1 MSNTEKKLGGGRRL
15 SINTGKGTD
24 IMLELLS
31 PAGSPEAVI
40 AAVQNGAD
48 AVYMGLGDFNA
59 RRGAKNFAD
68 EEFEKAVRYCHV
80 RGCKVYVTLNTLV
93 NDREIPAATES
104 ARLASRCGV
113 DGIIIQDLGLIS
125 AVRRAAPDIPLHAST
140 QMSIHNLAG
149 VQAAAEMGLTRAV
162 LARELSLEE
171 IKFITANSPIEI
183 EVFVHGALCFCHS
196 GQCYMSALIGRR
208 SGNRGMCAQPCRMQ
222 YSLGGRMDDY
232 PMSLKDNCLVD
243 RLRELEEAGVTCVKI
258 EGRMKRPEYTAIVT
272 GIYSKAIKERRQPT
286 AEEMNMLTK
295 AFSRQGF
302 TQGYFNGDKKDMF
315 GVRGEPEEGT
325 EKIFTT
331 ARRAYADGELRRV
344 PVHFY
349 TVAEK
354 DERIKAIAFDDDGH
368 RAVTYG
374 AVPEK
379 AKRQGLTDSYLIE
392 QMFKTGGTP
401 YNVVENKAKADP
413 GLYLAAA
420 EINELRRKLISE
432 LSEQRAVPPTRRS
445 LELPAPPKNIPVV
458 SDPKLIMQVRTEDQL
473 SKELADLRPAYLYVP
488 ANVMLE
494 QPKLVLPFVEQG
506 TVPVAVLPRIIND
519 RQMKDVYTTL
529 QRLFD
534 YGVNEALVGNLGHI
548 MLARAAG
555 MKVRGDFGLNAFN
568 SYSLEMLNEMG
579 FLSATASFELRIA
592 QIKDMAKPLD
602 TEMIIY
608 GRLPLMV
615 SDQCIIKHSAGR
627 CACQTPAQ
635 MSDRM
640 GSVFPVVKE
649 YGCRNV
655 IYNAHKL
662 YLADKKDDLYSAGLW
677 GLRMMFTTESARECV
692 EVAKGHMGLSDYKP
706 NVLTRGL
713 YYRGVD

>member
-1 MSNTEKKLGGGRRL
+1 
-15 SINTGKGTD
+15 
-24 IMLELLS
+24 MLELLS

-48 AVYMGLGDFNA
+48 AVYLGMGDFNA
-59 RRGAKNFAD
+59 RRGAKNFTN
-68 EEFEKAVRYCHV
+68 EEFEKAVTYCRV

-93 NDREIPAATES
+93 NDREMGAAVDA
-104 ARLASRCGV
+104 ARLASECGA

-125 AVRRAAPDIPLHAST
+125 AIRRALPDIPLHAST

-171 IKFITANSPIEI
+171 IAYITKNAPIETEI
-183 EVFVHGALCFCHS
+183 FVHGALCFCHS
-196 GQCYMSALIGRR
+196 GQCYMSSLIGRR

-243 RLRELEEAGVTCVKI
+243 RLREIEEAGVACIKI

-272 GIYSKAIKERRQPT
+272 GIYSKALREHRQPT
-286 AEEMNMLTK
+286 PEEMTMLTK

-325 EKIFTT
+325 EKIFTV

-354 DERIKAIAFDDDGH
+354 GERIKAIAFDDDGH
-368 RAVTYG
+368 KAVTYG
-374 AVPEK
+374 PVPEK
-379 AKRQGLTDSYLIE
+379 AKRQGLTDGYLVE

-401 YNVVENKAKADP
+401 YNCVENKAKTDP

-432 LSEQRAVPPTRRS
+432 LSAQRSAPPTRRS
-445 LELPAPPKNIPVV
+445 LDLPAPPKNVPTVA
-458 SDPKLIMQVRTEDQL
+458 DPKLIIQVRTAEQL
-473 SKELADLRPAYLYVP
+473 TKELADLRPAYIYVP
-488 ANVMLE
+488 AMIMAAE
-494 QPKLVLPFVEQG
+494 PKLVLPFVEKG
-506 TVPVAVLPRIIND
+506 SVPVAVLPRIVND
-519 RQMKDVYTTL
+519 AQMKEVYATL
-529 QRLFD
+529 QKLFD
-534 YGVNEALVGNLGHI
+534 YGVNEALVGNLGQVV
-548 MLARAAG
+548 MARRAG
-555 MKVRGDFGLNAFN
+555 MKLRGDFGLNAFN
-568 SYSLEMLNEMG
+568 SYTLEMLNEMG

-602 TEMIIY
+602 TELIVY

-615 SDQCIIKHSAGR
+615 SDQCIIKESAGR

-635 MSDRM
+635 MADRM

-655 IYNAHKL
+655 VYNAHKL
-662 YLADKKDDLYSAGLW
+662 YLADKKEDLYSAGLW